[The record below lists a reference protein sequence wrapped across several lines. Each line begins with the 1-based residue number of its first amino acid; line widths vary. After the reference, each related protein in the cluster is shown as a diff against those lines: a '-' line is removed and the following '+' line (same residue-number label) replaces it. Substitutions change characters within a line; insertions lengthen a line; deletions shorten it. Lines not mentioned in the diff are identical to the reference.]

1 MSEFEEIYTAYYDD
15 VFKFALTLC
24 QDKTMAEDI
33 TQETFLKAISNINS
47 FRNQCKFKVW
57 LCQIAKNYYF
67 SLYKKN
73 KKIEKVRF

>member
-33 TQETFLKAISNINS
+33 TQETF
-47 FRNQCKFKVW
+47 
-57 LCQIAKNYYF
+57 
-67 SLYKKN
+67 
-73 KKIEKVRF
+73 